1 MDITWKGRLA
11 YAAAKLRYRWQ
22 QIVPDAHPV
31 YVRRTT
37 LGAELDVSALVE
49 HMLLELCEQVAENPG
64 EMCSLLE
71 HIGNA
76 RFEIEAER
84 HLDGVGFAAAERDLL
99 VQQLMEDVGG
109 SRMRLVGPEAL
120 RLAEL
125 IRVYCSEAAPAAVV
139 QLPRQRRAGGAAA

>member
-1 MDITWKGRLA
+1 MSMSWKNKLR
-11 YAAAKLRYRWQ
+11 YAAAHLRWRWHR
-22 QIVPDAHPV
+22 IVPDAHPV

-49 HMLLELCEQVAENPG
+49 HALLELCEQVAENPG
-64 EMCSLLE
+64 EMGSLLE

-84 HLDGVGFAAAERDLL
+84 YLGDGGFAAAERDAL
-99 VQQLMEDVGG
+99 VQQLLEDVGG
-109 SRMRLVGPEAL
+109 SRMRLVGPEAV
-120 RLAEL
+120 RLGEL

-139 QLPRQRRAGGAAA
+139 RIPQQRRAGGAAA